1 MKQMLHAL
9 SGPKATLSVTHTLAG
24 VVVPDRTR
32 PNNVRVLWSGH
43 PDVAMQAAADGF
55 VKFTRRTE
63 MVRQYELTD
72 FGRMI
77 LEHNTEGPI

>member
-9 SGPKATLSVTHTLAG
+9 SGTKTSLAVTHTLAG
-24 VVVPDRTR
+24 VTKVDKTR
-32 PNNVRVLWSGH
+32 PNNIHVLWSGH
-43 PDVAMQAAADGF
+43 PDIVMQAAADGF
-55 VKFTRRTE
+55 VRLTQYTDKIRH
-63 MVRQYELTD
+63 YELTS